1 MSAEVRVKEGRIK
14 AAEGRVLK
22 CSNELT
28 YKEVGPLAL
37 SALDHLFRVSLGLFG
52 DLDSPQHPGY
62 LGNLFLLR

>member
-28 YKEVGPLAL
+28 YNEVGPLAL

-52 DLDSPQHPGY
+52 DLDPP
-62 LGNLFLLR
+62 